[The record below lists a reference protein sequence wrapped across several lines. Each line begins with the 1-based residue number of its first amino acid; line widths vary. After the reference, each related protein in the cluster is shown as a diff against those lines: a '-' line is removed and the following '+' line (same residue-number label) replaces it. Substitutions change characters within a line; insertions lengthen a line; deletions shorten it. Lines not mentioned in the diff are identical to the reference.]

1 MAEQESFLKLNTIF
15 SNYLI
20 IAALLKELESER
32 AICLYRELIKM
43 SLEHDQTTLLVSY
56 KYLKNKLSYGYESI
70 KKALVELEKFKLLKR
85 GNRLSDNSFYIELTH
100 DFWFKELKGII

>member
-1 MAEQESFLKLNTIF
+1 MATQDAFLKLNTIF

-43 SLEHDQTTLLVSY
+43 SLEQDQTTLLINY
-56 KYLKNKLSYGYESI
+56 KYLKNKLSYSHESI
-70 KKALVELEKFKLLKR
+70 RKALAELEEFKLLKR
-85 GNRLSDNSFYIELTH
+85 GNRLGDNSFYIELIH
-100 DFWFKELKGII
+100 NFWFKELKGII

>member
-1 MAEQESFLKLNTIF
+1 MPRQEGFLKLNTIF

-32 AICLYRELIKM
+32 AICVYRELIKI

-85 GNRLSDNSFYIELTH
+85 GNRLSNNNFYLELTH
-100 DFWFKELKGII
+100 DFWFENLKGII